1 LETAGHFFC
10 LTFSRHAVIYVVEK
24 HRTIGEKM
32 SEIIVSLEHPKLTKV
47 YLRPL
52 EKSDAERCC
61 RWINDP
67 EVRQFVSNQILPS
80 LSQEEKW
87 IDSVNDNRNKGIDL
101 AIVTKEK
108 NIHIGVIG
116 VARIDW
122 INRRGNTGALIG
134 EKEYLGKGYG
144 TEAKLL
150 LLKHAFDTLGLE
162 KICADV
168 LSTNP
173 RSKAYLEKTGYKE
186 EGCLRRHFL
195 VNGKKVDAYVMALFR
210 EDFYP
215 IWKKYTGE

>member
-1 LETAGHFFC
+1 
-10 LTFSRHAVIYVVEK
+10 
-24 HRTIGEKM
+24 M

-52 EKSDAERCC
+52 EKSDAKKTCC
-61 RWINDP
+61 WVNNP
-67 EVRQFVSNQILPS
+67 EVRQFLSCQNFIS
-80 LSQEEKW
+80 LFEEEKW
-87 IDSVNDNRNKGIDL
+87 IESANKKKNEEPL
-101 AIVTKEK
+101 AIAVKGTDLP
-108 NIHIGVIG
+108 IGVIG
-116 VARIDW
+116 MVGIDW
-122 INRRGNTGALIG
+122 RNRRATTGALIG
-134 EKEYLGKGYG
+134 EKEYWGKGYG

-162 KICADV
+162 KICSEV

-186 EGCLRRHFL
+186 EGCLRQHFL

-215 IWKKYTGE
+215 IWKKYTGK